1 MHDWSKEIQVA
12 IGPLKLSAAREAGIV
27 EELSQHLNDRYEELL
42 ISGVGE
48 EQACRLLKQEL
59 TDGKL
64 VAGLKATVRETSAP
78 IPIGREKRERLLA
91 GIWDDLQYG
100 ARLPVRSPRFA
111 TVAIRLVG
119 LGIGANITIFHLL
132 DAVRLRTLPVKKPE
146 QLARVAIVNS
156 PQCCTGDFYSSNS
169 DLTGDLWKSVHGEQ
183 QGFSAIAAWADTR
196 LNVGEGGEARYANG
210 LLVSGE
216 FFHVLGIQPV
226 VGRLISPADDYRGCG
241 VQGVAL
247 SYPFWQREFGGRP
260 DVVGSKLILN
270 GHPFQVIGVAP
281 ASFYGLEVGHNFDAA
296 LPLCSEPVFS
306 TNLSRP
312 SLMDSPAVWWL
323 AAIGRLKPGWTLERA
338 SSQLD
343 AISPGIFA
351 ATLPAGYDAI
361 AKKDYLTFHLG
372 ALPAATGV
380 SSLRRDYDSP
390 LWFLLAMSGLVL
402 LIACANLANLLL
414 ARAGARQREM
424 ALRLTLG
431 ASRSRLI
438 RQLLAESFLLATLGT
453 LAGVGLAQILSR
465 ALVAFLS
472 TQQNPVFVELTPDWR
487 VLGFAAGIAILTCIL
502 FGLTPAIQA
511 SRTEPGAALKANA
524 RGATAGRNHF
534 RVRQAFVVSQVALSL
549 VLLTAAFLFVRSFR
563 NIVNLNAGF
572 QQDHILIADFEFAPL
587 KLPAEGQMTFK
598 RELLSHIQA
607 IPGVNSAL
615 EVQMVPMT
623 GNGWDSNVAID

>member
-1 MHDWSKEIQVA
+1 MHDWSKEIEVA
-12 IGPLKLSAAREAGIV
+12 IAPLNLSAARESEVV

-42 ISGVGE
+42 ISGIGE
-48 EQACRLLKQEL
+48 EQAYQILKQDL
-59 TDGKL
+59 ADGKL
-64 VAGLKATVRETSAP
+64 VAGLKAAIREPSQP
-78 IPIGREKRERLLA
+78 VPVGREKRERLLA
-91 GIWDDLQYG
+91 GIWNDLQYG
-100 ARLPVRSPRFA
+100 ARLLVKSPGFA
-111 TVAIRLVG
+111 IIAILSLA
-119 LGIGANITIFHLL
+119 LGIGANTTIFQLL
-132 DAVRLRTLPVKKPE
+132 DAVRLRTLPVTKPE

-156 PQCCTGDFYSSNS
+156 PHCCTGDFYSSNS
-169 DLTGDLWKSVHGEQ
+169 DLSGGLWKSVDDEQ
-183 QGFSAIAAWADTR
+183 QGFSAIAAWPDTR
-196 LNVGEGGEARYANG
+196 LKVGEGGEARYTNA

-270 GHPFQVIGVAP
+270 GHPFQVIGVAS
-281 ASFYGLEVGHNFDAA
+281 ASFYGLEVGQNFDAA

-343 AISPGIFA
+343 AISPGIFS

-380 SSLRRDYDSP
+380 SSLRKDYESP
-390 LWFLLAMSGLVL
+390 LWVLLAMGGLVL
-402 LIACANLANLLL
+402 LIACANVANLML
-414 ARAGARQREM
+414 ARASARQREM

-438 RQLLAESFLLATLGT
+438 CQLLAEILLLATLGWFG
-453 LAGVGLAQILSR
+453 GVGLAQVLGSLLTAYIGN
-465 ALVAFLS
+465 VTDPIFL
-472 TQQNPVFVELTPDWR
+472 PLYPDWR
-487 VLGFAAGIAILTCIL
+487 VFGFAAGLAILTCIL
-502 FGLTPAIQA
+502 FGLAPAIQA
-511 SRTEPGAALKANA
+511 SQTEPGVALKSVA
-524 RGATAGRNHF
+524 RGTTTGRNHF
-534 RVRQAFVVSQVALSL
+534 LLRRAFVVSQVALSL
-549 VLLTAAFLFVRSFR
+549 VLLTAALLFVRSFR
-563 NIVNLNAGF
+563 NIVTLNAGF
-572 QQDHILIADFEFAPL
+572 QQNHILIADFEFAPL
-587 KLPAEGQMTFK
+587 KLPLENQMVFK
-598 RELLSHIQA
+598 QELLSHIQA
-607 IPGVNSAL
+607 IPG
-615 EVQMVPMT
+615 
-623 GNGWDSNVAID
+623 